1 QDGTDAGDKSSG
13 QRDLPSALSIAAHN
27 QPGIRVIGPPHRA
40 AVELCCLHLQQAV
53 HYALLHGL
61 GKIINLF
68 PDGFGKMALDEFRLV
83 GGGQFFERGLRGT
96 GLQAG
101 GRQRGQIHKSYKNP
115 TESHGRTW
123 IQQQTPET
131 VRWFRSAYAR
141 WNERGT
147 QFLQEK
153 KREKN

>member
-1 QDGTDAGDKSSG
+1 
-13 QRDLPSALSIAAHN
+13 
-27 QPGIRVIGPPHRA
+27 
-40 AVELCCLHLQQAV
+40 
-53 HYALLHGL
+53 
-61 GKIINLF
+61 
-68 PDGFGKMALDEFRLV
+68 MALDKFRLV
-83 GGGQFFERGLRGT
+83 GGGQFFQRCLRSA

-101 GRQRGQIHKSYKNP
+101 GRQRGQIYKSYKNP

-131 VRWFRSAYAR
+131 LRWFRSAYAR

-153 KREKN
+153 TAGKPNHRGPEGTQRELAANPRLRPAATPG